1 MAFAWGIDL
10 KDRIQGGK
18 WRTNRHPA
26 RTRTAPRAKPA
37 RVRDP
42 QRTSA
47 AILAASVREFTE
59 KGFGGAR
66 INEIARRSGANK
78 RMLYHY
84 FGDKE
89 ALYLAVLE
97 SAYVNIRSAEAKLH
111 LRDRDPVDAIR
122 ELALFTWRYY
132 IAHPEFL
139 SILHTENLHRATHL
153 KRSARIFDLNSP
165 LIAVIAEALKKGAAS
180 GEFRSDADPVE
191 TYVTMAALGF
201 FYLSNRWTL
210 STVFGRDL
218 TNAKALDAWGDHIV
232 EVVLSFLRAKP
243 AAKKR

>member
-1 MAFAWGIDL
+1 MANKKTTTKAAAPG
-10 KDRIQGGK
+10 R
-18 WRTNRHPA
+18 RT
-26 RTRTAPRAKPA
+26 
-37 RVRDP
+37 RDP

-66 INEIARRSGANK
+66 INGIAKRSGANK

-97 SAYVNIRSAEAKLH
+97 SAYVGIRSAEAKLH
-111 LRDRDPVDAIR
+111 LSDREPVDAIR

-132 IAHPEFL
+132 IDHPEFL
-139 SILHTENLHRATHL
+139 SILHTENLHRAAHL

-165 LIAVIAEALKKGAAS
+165 LIAVISRALKKGAES
-180 GEFRSDADPVE
+180 GEFRTDVDAVE
-191 TYVTMAALGF
+191 TYITIAALGF

-218 TNAKALDAWGDHIV
+218 TNPRALEAWGEHIV
-232 EVVLSFLRAKP
+232 DVVLSFLRAKP
-243 AAKKR
+243 SDRKRRPPG